1 MRWLRVTVALAALV
15 MVAKVASARVP
26 AFVRQTG
33 LTCNQCHMSWSNAPD
48 FTFTGLKFR
57 ANGYRTPWVAEK
69 VEAGEEGAVNGQR
82 LVLTLG
88 SMLSWH
94 SRSIIVA
101 QSKSASDPSL
111 AEPTAG
117 SPFTSPISTV
127 AMHYSGPIGEHV
139 GFWNEFYL
147 YGGNLTPVQGVG
159 GSGSR
164 NGYIGL
170 SHYALV
176 FTTNIGGNIYGF
188 EPFDLTPAAGT
199 HSLVGVTGNNVPNNQ
214 SRSPG
219 LTGSG
224 APYSRQSIYAFMQ
237 DRVVLKLGIEPGED
251 NLDYK
256 KLNYFA
262 EFAVLP
268 FNTDAGWGCV
278 CFAYKAGN
286 DMVPGI
292 STLRPSNDGVRTL
305 VPADA
310 VVGVSATRAN
320 GQPLT
325 SLNTGDANRMLV
337 SIAYGFT
344 DKGPHSFIAQV
355 GLSRENENYN
365 DGSNLRMRAV
375 GFEGRYY
382 YNRTYGVIFGLAK
395 HLTWNYTAADGVVH
409 KIPDDVQPLLRLVY
423 KVAMNTAF
431 YWEYNT
437 QQTNALDQN
446 YRNGYTWNLNIQWL
460 W

>member
-1 MRWLRVTVALAALV
+1 MRSIRVAVALAALV
-15 MVAKVASARVP
+15 MVGRVADARVP

-33 LTCNQCHMSWSNAPD
+33 LTCIQCHMSWSNAPD

-69 VEAGEEGAVNGQR
+69 IEAGTEGAVNGQR
-82 LVLTLG
+82 IVLTLG
-88 SMLSWH
+88 SMMSWH

-101 QSKSASDPSL
+101 QQKSASDPSL
-111 AEPTAG
+111 TEPSAGTPTTA
-117 SPFTSPISTV
+117 PVSTV

-147 YGGNLTPVQGVG
+147 YGGGLGPVNGV
-159 GSGSR
+159 SGFR

-170 SHYALV
+170 SHYAMV
-176 FTTNIGGNIYGF
+176 FSTNIGGNIFAF
-188 EPFDLTPAAGT
+188 EPFDLAPASGT
-199 HSLVGVTGNNVPNNQ
+199 HSLVGITGNNVPNNQ

-219 LTGSG
+219 VIGSG
-224 APYSRQSIYAFMQ
+224 SPYGRQSFNAFIQ
-237 DRVVLKLGIEPGED
+237 DRVAFKIGIEPGED

-256 KLNYFA
+256 KLNYFM

-278 CFAYKAGN
+278 CFAMLAGN

-292 STLRPSNDGVRTL
+292 STLRPLNDGVRTL

-310 VVGVSATRAN
+310 VVGVSATRAG
-320 GQPLT
+320 GQPYS
-325 SLNTGDANRMLV
+325 SLNMGDGRRMLV
-337 SIAYGFT
+337 SIGYGFT
-344 DKGPHSFIAQV
+344 DRGPHSFVGQV
-355 GLSRENENYN
+355 GLSNEKEDFT
-365 DGSNLRMRAV
+365 DGGSTTMRGI

-382 YNRTYGVIFGLAK
+382 YNRTYGLIVGMGK
-395 HLTWNYTAADGVVH
+395 HLKWNYTAPDAVVH
-409 KIPDDVQPLLRLVY
+409 DIPDNPQVLVRLVY
-423 KVAMNTAF
+423 KVAMNVAF

-437 QQTNALDQN
+437 QQVYALDQQ
-446 YRNGYTWNLNIQWL
+446 YRTGYQWNLNIQWL